1 MTPLIAILRWDVV
14 LQARNGFYWAT
25 AFLVLVVGGLLL
37 AAPEVVRANSG
48 VWVPALIAVNMQTTT
63 FFFVAGLMLLERD
76 EGTLAALAVSP
87 LSAGDYLAARTLTLT
102 ALAGIETLALVW
114 MAFEVRGAWLAILA
128 GTAAVGVIYTA
139 FGAAMTTRYESVN
152 RLLLPASVV
161 VMLLL
166 LPLLPHF
173 GFGPRWL
180 LLVHPIEPALTLMRA
195 GYGVGGNADL
205 AFALAG
211 SLGWC
216 AIAFWWGRRCVDRL
230 MRDARVR
237 GGR

>member
-1 MTPLIAILRWDVV
+1 
-14 LQARNGFYWAT
+14 
-25 AFLVLVVGGLLL
+25 VVGGLLL
-37 AAPEVVRANSG
+37 AVPEAVRANSEL
-48 VWVPALIAVNMQTTT
+48 WVPALVAVNLQTTT
-63 FFFVAGLMLLERD
+63 FFFVTGLMLLEGD

-87 LSAGDYLAARTLTLT
+87 LSPSHYLAARTLTLT
-102 ALAGIETLALVW
+102 VLAGIETLALVW
-114 MAFEVRGAWLAILA
+114 IAFEFRRAWLLIVA
-128 GTAAVGVIYTA
+128 GTAALGVIYTA
-139 FGAAMTTRYESVN
+139 FGAAMTARYESVN

-180 LLVHPIEPALTLMRA
+180 FLAHPIEPALTLMRA

-205 AFALAG
+205 AFGIAG
-211 SLGWC
+211 SLVWC

-230 MRDARVR
+230 MRDVRVR

>member
-25 AFLVLVVGGLLL
+25 AFLVLVVGVLLL
-37 AAPEVVRANSG
+37 AVPESVRANSG
-48 VWVPALIAVNMQTTT
+48 LWVPALIVVNMQTTT

-87 LSAGDYLAARTLTLT
+87 LSPGHYLAARTLTLS
-102 ALAGIETLALVW
+102 ALAGIETFALVW
-114 MAFEVRGAWLAILA
+114 MAFEVRGAWFPTVV
-128 GTAAVGVIYTA
+128 GTAAVGAMYTA

-180 LLVHPIEPALTLMRA
+180 LLAHPIEPALTLIRA

-205 AFALAG
+205 AFGIAG
-211 SLGWC
+211 SLVWC
-216 AIAFWWGRRCVDRL
+216 AIAFWWGRSCVERL

>member
-1 MTPLIAILRWDVV
+1 MTPPIEILRWDVV

-37 AAPEVVRANSG
+37 AAPEVVRTNSS

-114 MAFEVRGAWLAILA
+114 MAFEVRGASLAIVA

-139 FGAAMTTRYESVN
+139 FGAAIATRYESVN

-173 GFGPRWL
+173 EFGPRWL

-195 GYGVGGNADL
+195 GYGVGGNGDL
-205 AFALAG
+205 AFGIAG
-211 SLGWC
+211 SLVWC

-230 MRDARVR
+230 MRDAHVR

>member
-1 MTPLIAILRWDVV
+1 MTPLIAILRWDVA

-25 AFLVLVVGGLLL
+25 ALLVLVVGGLLL
-37 AAPEVVRANSG
+37 ALPDAVRANSG
-48 VWVPALIAVNMQTTT
+48 VWVPALIAVNLQTTT

-87 LSAGDYLAARTLTLT
+87 LSSGVYLAARTLTLT
-102 ALAGIETLALVW
+102 TLAGIETLALVW
-114 MAFEVRGAWLAILA
+114 MAFDVPGAGLLTVA
-128 GTAAVGVIYTA
+128 GTAALGVIYTA
-139 FGAAMTTRYESVN
+139 FGAAMTARYESVN

-180 LLVHPIEPALTLMRA
+180 LLAHPIEPGLTLMRA

-205 AFALAG
+205 AFGIAG
-211 SLGWC
+211 SLLWC

-237 GGR
+237 GRR